1 MKRARYIIRTVFFL
15 LTVFLLVSLNRR
27 TDNNTKSIVE
37 FKLKMVEKIRKDSL
51 DAKHKLDLLVDET
64 TKFIND
70 SSHVKEG
77 IQNLVGLLTIW
88 TIIELCFLVWGK
100 RNYER
105 QKIN

>member
-1 MKRARYIIRTVFFL
+1 
-15 LTVFLLVSLNRR
+15 
-27 TDNNTKSIVE
+27 
-37 FKLKMVEKIRKDSL
+37 MVEKIRKDSL